1 MPATR
6 PVLLDVLALCAALKG
21 AEPGDV
27 RVVEASFLPLH
38 AALAA
43 RAMDEKAWSLLDRDL
58 PPADRSWSWD
68 RCERLRQGLIT
79 YLARNGGTLER
90 VLAQAPPDA
99 ADMIRRTAEAL
110 PEGRELLA
118 RAPAPQR

>member
-1 MPATR
+1 MTPTR

-21 AEPGDV
+21 GTPEDV

-38 AALAA
+38 AALAS
-43 RAMDEKAWSLLDRDL
+43 RAMDEKAWGLLDRDL

-68 RCERLRQGLIT
+68 RCERLRQGLIA
-79 YLARNGGTLER
+79 YLARNGGSLGG
-90 VLAQAPPDA
+90 VLARAPA
-99 ADMIRRTAEAL
+99 GTAEMIRRTAGSL

-118 RAPAPQR
+118 RP